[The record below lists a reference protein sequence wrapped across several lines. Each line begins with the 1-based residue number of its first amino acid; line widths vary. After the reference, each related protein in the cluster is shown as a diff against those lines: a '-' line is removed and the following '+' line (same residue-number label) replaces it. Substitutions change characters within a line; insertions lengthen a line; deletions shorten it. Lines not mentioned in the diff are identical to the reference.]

1 MDSVS
6 RKYSIFLVSD
16 GTGDT
21 GGRFLEAALLQFEAA
36 KQTGVRKFPLVR
48 TREDLDRVIDEAR
61 GMHPLILHTMV
72 NAQHRAY
79 LSERC
84 RAEDLRELDMLQ
96 ALFAVL
102 GDFFQ
107 TAPNGE
113 AGALHAVNNKYFQ
126 RIEAIEFTLRHDDG
140 RLSKELPKADIILLG
155 VSRTSKTP
163 TSVFLAQK
171 GYKVVNIPIVK
182 GMPLPEALTTVDQK
196 KLVGLTINPLRL
208 AEIRRA
214 RMQRMG
220 AFEGDYAD
228 AKAIASEVD
237 YAEGLFKKHRQWP
250 VIDVTDRAIEETA
263 DQILNVVFG
272 KERNMFH

>member
-1 MDSVS
+1 MEHTPN
-6 RKYSIFLVSD
+6 RHSIFLVSD

-21 GGRFLEAALLQFEAA
+21 GGRFLEAAMLQFEAG
-36 KQTGVRKFPLVR
+36 KHTGVRKFPLVR
-48 TREDLDRVIDEAR
+48 TREDVDRVMEEAR
-61 GMHPLILHTMV
+61 QTRPLILHTIV
-72 NAQHRAY
+72 NGSQREHLAE
-79 LSERC
+79 LC
-84 RAEDLRELDMLQ
+84 RAEGLHELDMLS
-96 ALFAVL
+96 ALFRVL
-102 GDFFQ
+102 TEFFQ
-107 TAPNGE
+107 APPM
-113 AGALHAVNNKYFQ
+113 GASGVLHAVNNRYFQ

-140 RLSKELPKADIILLG
+140 RITRELPRADIILLG

-182 GMPLPEALTTVDQK
+182 DMPLPDVLTSVEQK
-196 KLVGLTINPLRL
+196 RVVGLTINPNRL

-228 AKAIASEVD
+228 LRAIAAEVD

-272 KERNMFH
+272 KERNMFP